1 MRTIQGTMKIAF
13 ELPLVYFSTQLR
25 VSEWMSEWVSVLAEF
40 NRAIDF
46 YLIAQVSFYLWYDN
60 TTQSI
65 THRQ

>member
-25 VSEWMSEWVSVLAEF
+25 VSEWMSERVSVLAEF